1 MTATIYKTEAGGEQI
16 RRQYEEW
23 LAHWP
28 QPAERRTVPT
38 RHGDTFVMVSGTEN
52 GPPVV
57 LLHGSGANTVTW
69 MAMAGKLAGRFRLYA
84 VDLIG
89 EPGLSAPS
97 RPKLGSPAYSEWL
110 DDVLDGLGLTEVQ
123 MVAVSLGGWM
133 AIDYVTRRP
142 DRVSRLALMVPG
154 GIGRQRF
161 GKMAVFLLGQL
172 LGRKQP
178 EPKSPP
184 EKYIR
189 MVFQH
194 FRPRLVLPVFST
206 GRLRELTLPLLVIT
220 GDQDELLDS
229 RATRRRLAA
238 AVPHAQV
245 EVLPG
250 VGHMLPDQSERIGAF
265 LHD

>member
-1 MTATIYKTEAGGEQI
+1 VTTTIYKTEAGGEQI

-28 QPAERRTVPT
+28 APAERRTVPT

-57 LLHGSGANTVTW
+57 LLHGSGANTLTW
-69 MAMAGKLAGRFRLYA
+69 MSLAGKLADRFRLYA

-97 RPKLGSPAYSEWL
+97 RPPLGSPAYAEWL

-142 DRVSRLALMVPG
+142 GRVSRLALTVPG

-161 GKMAVFLLGQL
+161 GKMAVFFLGQM

-178 EPKSPP
+178 APKSAP

-194 FRPRLVLPVFST
+194 FRPRLLMPLFST
-206 GRLRELTLPLLVIT
+206 ECLRKLTMPLLVIV
-220 GDQDELLDS
+220 GDRDELLDS
-229 RATRRRLAA
+229 RATQRRLAA
-238 AVPHAQV
+238 AAPHAQV
-245 EVLPG
+245 EILPG
-250 VGHMLPDQSERIGAF
+250 AGHMLPDQTERIGGF
-265 LHD
+265 LND